1 MAASDSG
8 GAADTFMQDGTA
20 AAAPADPLLPN
31 PGPEAAAKLGAA
43 EDLTFF
49 AGKMRDVC
57 SGSDGVVS
65 RVRAVLEMAG
75 GGGEAG
81 RGAVPVGG
89 ELYVESCESVELL
102 NRQLKAYLA
111 SL

>member
-1 MAASDSG
+1 MAASDG
-8 GAADTFMQDGTA
+8 GAADTHMQDGSV
-20 AAAPADPLLPN
+20 DPLMPN
-31 PGPEAAAKLGAA
+31 PGPEAAAKLGSAS
-43 EDLTFF
+43 DLGFF

-57 SGSDGVVS
+57 SGSDGAVS

-75 GGGEAG
+75 GGGVA
-81 RGAVPVGG
+81 VGG
-89 ELYVESCESVELL
+89 EAYVESCESVELL